1 MAIRNSSS
9 LNVES
14 KNQYSLFRNL
24 LLVCIAIVVFVNY
37 LLLFKNA
44 FHGLD
49 ISDEGMYLLSVS
61 HVSENTSFHNPFG
74 DYTRLLYLLSFQK
87 VWLFRITGFVA
98 LGAAGAYLSSA
109 VCSFLPRKVSKSA
122 RGSVL
127 LSGLLIGPFYYSL
140 GILTPSYNWLN
151 LLCLSIGLGAVL
163 HLLCSLPEN
172 TRCRIFHIATLAISI
187 WVGSFAKISTG
198 FGIFLLFIVLT
209 GLLREPLRQT
219 SKILLTLFSF
229 IIVFA
234 LLHHLLISDLEV
246 VLEKISRGQEA
257 LEILDPR
264 YSIALAMESFKSGSI
279 RWIIQLFGG
288 SHILLLLIAG
298 FLGFIYRFNDAKLFQ
313 RKEMLAVVLALPLV
327 PFLMSV
333 NDGNWSGVAARYN
346 DQMWAVTQFL
356 SLSLLF
362 ALGNACLKRTF
373 PWTTLISAGL
383 LLGGPVLYAFGSNNG
398 FVEQITGATGIIGV
412 ASLVLLTSLGPI
424 RNSVLPVV
432 CLLLSIGAI
441 TTTINSAQDPYR
453 QAPLT
458 EQTVLIEIA
467 PGAGRLYVEKNF
479 AEDINSLRGQLKK
492 SGWKSRT
499 PILDFTQYS
508 AGIVYAIDALQPVTV
523 IPTVGGMDGVNAL
536 AEWSFNYISEHDE
549 SDVWNSAW
557 LLFPSEKNLK
567 NCQLCPNASVL
578 SKLNRTFPQDY
589 VLVATSKNFRIYK
602 PRD

>member
-1 MAIRNSSS
+1 MAIRNSHN
-9 LNVES
+9 LNIES
-14 KNQYSLFRNL
+14 KNRCSLFSNL
-24 LLVCIAIVVFVNY
+24 LFICIAIVIFVNY

-87 VWLFRITGFVA
+87 VWLFRITGFIA
-98 LGAAGAYLSSA
+98 LGMAGAYLGSA
-109 VCSFLPRKVSKSA
+109 ICSFLPHKVSKSA
-122 RGSVL
+122 KGSVL

-163 HLLCSLPEN
+163 HLLCSLSES
-172 TRCRIFHIATLAISI
+172 RRFRIIHIAALAVSI

-198 FGIFLLFIVLT
+198 IGIFLLFVVLT

-219 SKILLTLFSF
+219 SKYLLSLFGF

-246 VLEKISRGQEA
+246 VLEKVRRGQEA

-279 RWIIQLFGG
+279 HWIIQLFGG
-288 SHILLLLIAG
+288 SWIWLLLNAG
-298 FLGFIYRFNDAKLFQ
+298 FLGFIYRFNDAKIFQ
-313 RKEMLAVVLALPLV
+313 RKELFAIVLALPLV
-327 PFLMSV
+327 SFLMSA

-356 SLSLLF
+356 SLSLLYM
-362 ALGNACLKRTF
+362 LVNACLKRTF
-373 PWTTLISAGL
+373 PWTTLVSAGF

-398 FVEQITGATGIIGV
+398 FVEQITGATGLIGM
-412 ASLVLLTSLGPI
+412 AAIVLLTSLGLI
-424 RNSVLPVV
+424 RNSILPVV

-441 TTTINSAQDPYR
+441 TTTINSSHGPYR

-467 PGAGRLYVEKNF
+467 PGSGRLYVEENF
-479 AEDINSLRGQLKK
+479 AEDINSLRGQLSK

-499 PILDFTQYS
+499 PLLDFTQYS
-508 AGIVYAIDALQPVTV
+508 AGIVYALDALQPVTV

-536 AEWSFNYISEHDE
+536 AEWSFKYIYEHDE
-549 SDVWNSAW
+549 RDVWHSAW
-557 LLFPSEKNLK
+557 LLFPSEKNLQ
-567 NCQLCPNASVL
+567 NCQLCPDPSVL
-578 SKLNRTFPQDY
+578 SKLNRTFPEDY
-589 VLVATSKNFRIYK
+589 ALVATSKNFRIYK